1 MQKSKIDKKQDNR
14 DSIIRFSVS
23 LPLGLLDELDNK
35 ITQNGYTS
43 RSELIRD
50 MIREKL
56 VDEKWDRGESE
67 GTKEHLGVLV
77 LIYDHHQR
85 GLNQKKNEIEHNNS
99 LVQIVCTTHVHVDHN
114 NCLETM
120 ILKGRKEDIEKLCI
134 EISGLLGVK
143 FSKLTR
149 TASFTGQM

>member
-1 MQKSKIDKKQDNR
+1 MKNINDKKQSKDN
-14 DSIIRFSVS
+14 IIRFSVS
-23 LPLGLLDELDNK
+23 LPTGLLEELDCR

-56 VDEKWDRGESE
+56 VDDKWENGISE

-77 LIYDHHQR
+77 LIYDHHQK
-85 GLNQKKNEIEHNNS
+85 GLNQKKNEIEHDNS

-114 NCLETM
+114 NCLETIIM
-120 ILKGRKEDIEKLCI
+120 KGKKDDIEKLSL
-134 EISGLLGVK
+134 EIGGLLGVK
-143 FSKLTR
+143 FAKLTK
-149 TASFTGQM
+149 TASFTDDF

>member
-1 MQKSKIDKKQDNR
+1 MRQVRNEKLQDPK

-23 LPLGLLDELDNK
+23 LPSGLLDELDNK

-56 VDEKWDRGESE
+56 VDEKWDKGESE

-85 GLNQKKNEIEHNNS
+85 GLNQKKNEIEHNNH
-99 LVQIVCTTHVHVDHN
+99 LVQIVCTTHVHVDHH
-114 NCLETM
+114 NCLETI
-120 ILKGRKEDIEKLCI
+120 ILKGKKDDIEKLCI
-134 EISGLLGVK
+134 EIGGLLGVK
-143 FSKLTR
+143 FAKLTR
-149 TASFTGQM
+149 TASFREQM

>member
-1 MQKSKIDKKQDNR
+1 MRQVKSEKVQENK

-23 LPLGLLDELDNK
+23 LPLGLLDDLDSK

-56 VDEKWDRGESE
+56 VDEKWDKGESE

-85 GLNQKKNEIEHNNS
+85 GLNQKKNEIEHNNH
-99 LVQIVCTTHVHVDHN
+99 LVQIVCTTHVHVDHH
-114 NCLETM
+114 NCLETI
-120 ILKGRKEDIEKLCI
+120 ILKGKKEDIEKLCI
-134 EISGLLGVK
+134 EIGGLLGVK
-143 FSKLTR
+143 FAKLTR
-149 TASFTGQM
+149 TASFIEQM

>member
-1 MQKSKIDKKQDNR
+1 MGHSHEDKNPESK

-23 LPLGLLDELDNK
+23 LPSGLLDELDTR

-56 VDEKWDRGESE
+56 VDDKWEMGESE
-67 GTKEHLGVLV
+67 GTREHIGVLV

-85 GLNQKKNEIEHNNS
+85 GLSQKKNAIEHDNDC
-99 LVQIVCTTHVHVDHN
+99 VEIVCTTHVHIDHH
-114 NCLETM
+114 NCLETI
-120 ILKGRKEDIEKLCI
+120 ILKGNRDDIEKLSI
-134 EISGLLGVK
+134 EVGGLRGVK
-143 FSKLTR
+143 FSKLMR
-149 TASFTGQM
+149 TASFHAAM

>member
-1 MQKSKIDKKQDNR
+1 MQQPLNEKKREVR

-23 LPLGLLDELDNK
+23 LPSGLLDELDNK

-56 VDEKWDRGESE
+56 VDEKWDKGESE

-85 GLNQKKNEIEHNNS
+85 GLNQKKNEIEHDS
-99 LVQIVCTTHVHVDHN
+99 QLVQIVCTTHVHIDHN
-114 NCLETM
+114 NCLETI
-120 ILKGRKEDIEKLCI
+120 ILKGSKDDIERLCI

-143 FSKLTR
+143 FAKLTR
-149 TASFTGQM
+149 TASFTEQI

>member
-1 MQKSKIDKKQDNR
+1 MQQSKIDKKQDNR

-23 LPLGLLDELDNK
+23 LPLGLLDELDNR

-56 VDEKWDRGESE
+56 IDEKWDKGESE

-85 GLNQKKNEIEHNNS
+85 GLNQKKNDIEHNNH

-120 ILKGRKEDIEKLCI
+120 ILKGRRDDIEKLCI

-143 FSKLTR
+143 FAKLTR
-149 TASFTGQM
+149 TASFTKQM

>member
-1 MQKSKIDKKQDNR
+1 MQSKNDKKQDNR

-23 LPLGLLDELDNK
+23 LPSGLLDELDNR

-56 VDEKWDRGESE
+56 VDEKWDKGESE
-67 GTKEHLGVLV
+67 GTKEHLAVLV

-85 GLNQKKNEIEHNNS
+85 GLNQKKNEIEHNNY
-99 LVQIVCTTHVHVDHN
+99 LVQIVCTTHVHIDHN
-114 NCLETM
+114 NCLETI
-120 ILKGRKEDIEKLCI
+120 ILKGRKDDIESLCI

-143 FSKLTR
+143 FAKLTR
-149 TASFTGQM
+149 TASFTKQM